1 MVKAHRYFPA
11 LLLVAGL
18 GIATPACAAQ
28 TYGYG
33 YPNRG
38 YGREVEERAY
48 QNGYHEGLEE
58 GQNDARHN
66 RSFSPERHDEFRDAD
81 GGYHR
86 SDGDVTFYRRSFTP
100 GVASGYRARVERRR
114 RSYVG

>member
-1 MVKAHRYFPA
+1 MEAPMFKAHHFSA
-11 LLLVAGL
+11 LLLAAGV

-38 YGREVEERAY
+38 YARDIEQRAY
-48 QNGYHEGLEE
+48 QNGYHEALEE
-58 GQNDARHN
+58 GKNDARHN
-66 RSFSPERHDEFRDAD
+66 RGFSLERHHEFRDAD

-86 SDGDVTFYRRSFTP
+86 SDGEVNFYRRS
-100 GVASGYRARVERRR
+100 Y
-114 RSYVG
+114 